1 MVMLTIILFVVVSS
15 IIELLVIYHLS
26 KNRQNK
32 RKEYVERFGYK
43 YIGSDKEF
51 ERSILKGIVKAHP
64 ILRWL
69 SVRISDIFT
78 NEDTEEKRFYF
89 EIYVTN
95 RYNSQRYFCMLVK
108 GITLSLPISEFAI
121 VPRGLSK
128 FFISKKTPFLK
139 YFIVKP
145 KEIID
150 NIPYDLKEHL
160 LRFTSVGI
168 VYKDNEILILKAYKH
183 KELPVDALR
192 VCEDVYEWVKK
203 SFPMS
208 D

>member
-1 MVMLTIILFVVVSS
+1 MVMLTIILFVVVIT

-26 KNRQNK
+26 KNRQKK

-43 YIGSDKEF
+43 YIGSDNGF

-64 ILRWL
+64 TLRWL

-89 EIYVTN
+89 EMYVSN
-95 RYNSQRYFCMLVK
+95 RYNSQRYFCMMVK

-139 YFIVKP
+139 HFIVKP
-145 KEIID
+145 KETID

-183 KELPVDALR
+183 KELPIDALR
-192 VCEDVYEWVKK
+192 VCEDVYELAKK
-203 SFPMS
+203 SAPMS

>member
-1 MVMLTIILFVVVSS
+1 MVMLTIILFVVVTT

-43 YIGSDKEF
+43 YIGSNNEF

-89 EIYVTN
+89 EIYVPN

-128 FFISKKTPFLK
+128 FFISKKPSFLK

-192 VCEDVYEWVKK
+192 VCEYVYEWVKK
-203 SFPMS
+203 SLPMS